1 MARPRFRLGVDVGG
15 TNTDAVLMSGREVVA
30 SAKAFTTADV
40 RDGVT
45 EAVTRLLET
54 AGQPRSDVEAVM
66 VGTTQF
72 VNAFVQRRDLA
83 RVAAI
88 RVALP
93 KGDGVPPLTS
103 WPRDLLEAISPEV
116 YMVGGGAF
124 YTGKEYAP
132 LDEDAL
138 RTVAADLRDKG
149 YEAVALSATF
159 SPMRPDIEARAAA
172 VVREVAPTARIT
184 LSSDVGGLGLIEREN
199 ATVINA
205 SLSGLAASVV
215 RSLRQAF
222 ADLGI
227 QAPLYISQNDGTLI
241 STEMAERFPIMT
253 CSAGPTN
260 SIRGAAFLTGLDQAI
275 VADIGGTT
283 TDIGFLLHGFPRETT
298 TANTIGGVRTNFR
311 MPDVLSVGIGGGSLV
326 RREDGRVSVGPVS
339 VGYRLQH
346 EALVCGGAT
355 LTATDIAVR
364 MGVAGIGD
372 PSRVAH
378 LEPALVDAAVDA
390 IHAGV
395 EDAVDQIKT
404 EPRPM
409 PLVLVGGGAVLI
421 SRPLKGASEV
431 LRPPHAE
438 VANAIGAAIALV
450 SGRVDK
456 LYDFAALGREA
467 ALEQAKAEARTA
479 AVAAGARAA
488 DVEVLDVVEMP
499 MTHMQTGCVQ
509 VKVRAAGPLAD
520 LA

>member
-1 MARPRFRLGVDVGG
+1 M
-15 TNTDAVLMSGREVVA
+15 
-30 SAKAFTTADV
+30 
-40 RDGVT
+40 
-45 EAVTRLLET
+45 
-54 AGQPRSDVEAVM
+54 
-66 VGTTQF
+66 
-72 VNAFVQRRDLA
+72 
-83 RVAAI
+83 
-88 RVALP
+88 
-93 KGDGVPPLTS
+93 
-103 WPRDLLEAISPEV
+103 
-116 YMVGGGAF
+116 
-124 YTGKEYAP
+124 
-132 LDEDAL
+132 
-138 RTVAADLRDKG
+138 
-149 YEAVALSATF
+149 
-159 SPMRPDIEARAAA
+159 
-172 VVREVAPTARIT
+172 
-184 LSSDVGGLGLIEREN
+184 GGLGLIEREN

-438 VANAIGAAIALV
+438 VANAVGAAIALV